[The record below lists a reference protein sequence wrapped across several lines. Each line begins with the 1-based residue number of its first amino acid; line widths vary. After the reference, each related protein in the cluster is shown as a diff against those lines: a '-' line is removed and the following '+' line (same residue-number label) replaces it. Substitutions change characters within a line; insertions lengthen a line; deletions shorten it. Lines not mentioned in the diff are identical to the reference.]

1 MNIERW
7 EFQKILKEIAE
18 SIKTGDSCLE
28 KRPPEF
34 SRVLIEARRSMTEN
48 NAHRE
53 ISAD

>member
-18 SIKTGDSCLE
+18 STKTGDSCLE

-34 SRVLIEARRSMTEN
+34 SSVQIEARRSMTEN

>member
-1 MNIERW
+1 MNIERL

-18 SIKTGDSCLE
+18 SIKTGDTCLE

-34 SRVLIEARRSMTEN
+34 SRVQMEARSSLTEN